1 MRASACIAA
10 LASLAGIALANCTPG
25 ERVAVSAEELDA
37 LGTEAQAFAN
47 AGDHGAARQ
56 VYLSI
61 ARRAANA
68 DRNRYRILA
77 AREAGRDG
85 SHRRALDELR
95 RIEPAPRWLGLWS
108 LATAESEQVL
118 DGPQTAYNRLSN
130 IDPGDF
136 PALAAELIGTRSEL
150 LFAMRRPADALDELT
165 WQAADFASGGD
176 AGLNLVWSLLRKYRA
191 ELSTLGVTGPALGWV
206 ELALLTERLT
216 EDPVDAG
223 AELEAWREAFP
234 GHPAAALLAG
244 TIAPEICRNNRVPV
258 RLALLLPGSPSYAT
272 ARRSLRDGFLAARYA
287 LMTSCPTPDIA
298 FYDIADSSQA
308 AAQWSRAAAEGAQFI
323 VGPLLPA
330 SVRNSAE
337 VAGGVPSLALN
348 RLRGRPAPE
357 NFEEFALAP
366 EHEARQ
372 VARQALRRGLR
383 RALVLYPRT
392 RWGQR
397 IYRSF
402 LDEYQAGGGR
412 LAAREQ
418 YSLTAVDYSDQ
429 IGRLLKISAST
440 RRARDLE
447 ARLGRNLGFQPRR
460 RQDADL
466 IFVIAR
472 APQGRLLIPQLRYNY
487 SGALPIFAIQSIFD
501 RNHPDNRDLN
511 GVEMPALPVLA
522 EQHVQMAHGQL
533 SAEALSSLDFNLSL
547 FAMGY
552 DSFKLALS
560 LYDGSEALASG
571 IRGLTGTIYR
581 ASGGSL
587 DRELIW
593 TRIVDGLP
601 AAVPATP

>member
-10 LASLAGIALANCTPG
+10 LAILAVVALANCTPG
-25 ERVAVSAEELDA
+25 ERVAVSAKELAA
-37 LGTEAQAFAN
+37 LRTEAQAFAN

-56 VYLSI
+56 VYLSM

-95 RIEPAPRWLGLWS
+95 RIEPAPPWLGLWS

-118 DGPQTAYNRLSN
+118 DGPQAAYNRLSN
-130 IDPGDF
+130 VDPGDF
-136 PALAAELIGTRSEL
+136 PNLAAELIGTRSEL
-150 LFAMRRPADALDELT
+150 LFAMQRPSDALDELT
-165 WQAADFASGGD
+165 RLDAGVAPEGD
-176 AGLNLVWSLLRKYRA
+176 ARLSLVWSLLREFRA
-191 ELSTLGVTGPALGWV
+191 ELSPVGVTGPALGWV
-206 ELALLTERLT
+206 ELALLAERLA

-223 AELEAWREAFP
+223 AELKAWREKFP
-234 GHPAAALLAG
+234 GHPASALLAG
-244 TIAPEICRNNRVPV
+244 TIIPEVCGNSRAPA
-258 RLALLLPGSPSYAT
+258 RLALLLPGSQSYAT
-272 ARRSLRDGFLAARYA
+272 ARRSLREGFLAARFA
-287 LMTSCPTPDIA
+287 LMTSCPSPDIA
-298 FYDIADSSQA
+298 FYDVVDSADA
-308 AAQWSRAAAEGAQFI
+308 AAQWSLAAAEGAQFI

-330 SVRNSAE
+330 SVRNTAE

-348 RLRGRPAPE
+348 TLRGRPPPE
-357 NFEEFALAP
+357 AFEEFALAP

-412 LAAREQ
+412 LAGREQ

-429 IGRLLKISAST
+429 IGRLLKVSASN
-440 RRARDLE
+440 RRASELR
-447 ARLGRNLGFQPRR
+447 AKLGRNLGFQPRR

-472 APQGRLLIPQLRYNY
+472 APQGQLLIPQLRYNY
-487 SGALPIFAIQSIFD
+487 SGDLPIFAIQSIYD

-522 EQHVQMAHGQL
+522 EQHVQVAHGQL
-533 SAEALSSLDFNLSL
+533 SAETLSLMDFNLSL

-587 DRELIW
+587 DRELTW
-593 TRIVDGLP
+593 TQIVDGSP
-601 AAVPATP
+601 AAVPAMP